1 MGPSA
6 NVESL
11 SLLGLTFW
19 QGEADTDKYV
29 SLCACV
35 MLWRKNRRGDEV
47 GGHGCSFTQSML
59 IEKEAPGLPVPE
71 VPRTGVAEFPSVL
84 LRRQVSPG
92 ALLLMQTEPGSAVC
106 KVSLPS

>member
-1 MGPSA
+1 MILNKHHPSP
-6 NVESL
+6 
-11 SLLGLTFW
+11 GL
-19 QGEADTDKYV
+19 
-29 SLCACV
+29 
-35 MLWRKNRRGDEV
+35 
-47 GGHGCSFTQSML
+47 L

>member
-1 MGPSA
+1 MGVGSQVGPSA

-47 GGHGCSFTQSML
+47 GGHGCSFTQSGR
-59 IEKEAPGLPVPE
+59 ERLP
-71 VPRTGVAEFPSVL
+71 
-84 LRRQVSPG
+84 
-92 ALLLMQTEPGSAVC
+92 
-106 KVSLPS
+106 